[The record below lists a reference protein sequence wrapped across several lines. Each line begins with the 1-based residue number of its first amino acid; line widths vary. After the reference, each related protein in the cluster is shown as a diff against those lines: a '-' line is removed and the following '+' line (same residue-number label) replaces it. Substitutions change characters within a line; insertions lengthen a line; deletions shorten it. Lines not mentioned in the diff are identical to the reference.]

1 MLGAVGPEPTAGVV
15 AERSAAVLRPLL
27 WAAEMA
33 PIRSAL
39 RILAEVMPSELAK
52 LCSSGNSIPDRP
64 PLRRRVPDA
73 VAADGAVCSWV
84 SVTVVSDPSEVARAQ
99 ARGAGVESRR

>member
-1 MLGAVGPEPTAGVV
+1 
-15 AERSAAVLRPLL
+15 
-27 WAAEMA
+27 MA

-99 ARGAGVESRR
+99 TRGAGVESRREAQQVLSCIRRAEPRQSVAENVLGR